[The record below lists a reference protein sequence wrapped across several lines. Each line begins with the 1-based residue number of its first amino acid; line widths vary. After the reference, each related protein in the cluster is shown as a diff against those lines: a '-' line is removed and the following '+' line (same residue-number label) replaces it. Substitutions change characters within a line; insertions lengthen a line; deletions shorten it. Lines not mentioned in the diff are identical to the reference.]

1 MYVFAICTSLLLP
14 RSVNR
19 YLTNLM
25 SLPFTLAF
33 SNTPGILR
41 QLDIGECKLV
51 EVTNAVVPGG
61 RIGICITC
69 LSFAGSIRITCLSDT
84 GILDQPGVKKIVLY
98 MEEAIAQLSKVKID

>member
-14 RSVNR
+14 RKVNR
-19 YLTNLM
+19 YLTNMM
-25 SLPFTLAF
+25 SMPFTLAF

-41 QLDIGECKLV
+41 PLEVGECRLV

-69 LSFAGSIRITCLSDT
+69 LSFAGNMRITCLSDT
-84 GILDQPGVKKIVLY
+84 GILDQTGVEKLVQY
-98 MEEAIAQLSKVKID
+98 MEEAIVQLNNC